1 MLACQNTL
9 FNLFRGFITI
19 FFDKIPKNN
28 LVNPIVRF
36 FFGFRQGFHSRGA
49 PRHSPG
55 GWPPEG
61 RPLRQGVGVRIQIFD
76 RSKDNFE
83 FKVQKQSLF
92 SYF

>member
-1 MLACQNTL
+1 MAAQKKFEFVSVCRSSVDETL
-9 FNLFRGFITI
+9 LETI
-19 FFDKIPKNN
+19 
-28 LVNPIVRF
+28 LSF
-36 FFGFRQGFHSRGA
+36 FFMGCAQGFHSRGA

>member
-1 MLACQNTL
+1 MAQT
-9 FNLFRGFITI
+9 GQ
-19 FFDKIPKNN
+19 KISKMGLIN
-28 LVNPIVRF
+28 LVLTF
-36 FFGFRQGFHSRGA
+36 YAGF
-49 PRHSPG
+49 PLK
-55 GWPPEG
+55 G